1 MTNEEW
7 NRLEQQYEKDVVA
20 IEIPE
25 WPTEAQVKNISAKID
40 KVYTKAVFL
49 HGRVKTEDENVDR
62 WLDKTIKLNGK
73 GKNESERKRNSIEA
87 AMSYRTRDGTI
98 VDLFELQE
106 QIRQRRL
113 FMESVLKALEGKVRS
128 LTLSYGALK
137 IEASLGK

>member
-1 MTNEEW
+1 MN
-7 NRLEQQYEKDVVA
+7 
-20 IEIPE
+20 
-25 WPTEAQVKNISAKID
+25 
-40 KVYTKAVFL
+40 
-49 HGRVKTEDENVDR
+49 
-62 WLDKTIKLNGK
+62 
-73 GKNESERKRNSIEA
+73 
-87 AMSYRTRDGTI
+87 YRMRDGTA